1 MSRDHGQAEVL
12 LLPRSFTGTPG
23 STLQEGLHAC
33 EMLSQ
38 LFVVAT
44 DLGNSSV
51 TRTAPIVRKQ
61 AYKVGDLQRTL
72 KDLWLLDACSCLG
85 A

>member
-1 MSRDHGQAEVL
+1 M
-12 LLPRSFTGTPG
+12 G
-23 STLQEGLHAC
+23 SALQEDLHDC

-38 LFVVAT
+38 LFGGAT
-44 DLGNSSV
+44 ALGNSSV
-51 TRTAPIVRKQ
+51 TRKSPIVRKQ